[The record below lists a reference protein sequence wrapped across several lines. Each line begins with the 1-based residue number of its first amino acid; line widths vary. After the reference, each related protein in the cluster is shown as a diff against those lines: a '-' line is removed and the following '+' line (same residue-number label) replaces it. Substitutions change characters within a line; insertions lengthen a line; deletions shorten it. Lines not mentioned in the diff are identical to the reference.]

1 MKFSVLK
8 SLAIVVSSILCVSIA
23 GTASAKEKLT
33 VFILAGQS
41 NTVGHAR
48 GHTIATLYK
57 SNRPGDKAL
66 TEMVFKDADIGAAI
80 DEQLTRAR
88 KIDELTG
95 GISMDKIKN
104 MTDGPEKKALQ
115 AQVDKLLEEHSAYKQ
130 SVIDACAV
138 SDRVYVSS
146 IADRNVRDGKL
157 GVGYGADKIKIGTEY
172 GFGLRIA
179 ERIDGPILLI
189 KTSWGGKSLMYDF
202 RPPSAADFKT
212 TRAYA
217 EAKAKAEENEKRYEE
232 AVKNFPETEKKY
244 AADLAAYKE
253 KMKTADEKAKKKL
266 REPRKPRLPRKPTPF
281 AMDNAGHFWREM
293 VAHVDKVLAEPG
305 KYHPAYDAAAG
316 FEVAGFVWFQGFNDQ
331 FNPEYRGNY
340 AENMRLF
347 IKDICE
353 AVESPKMPF
362 VIGVLGTPMTK
373 EKVDEN
379 EVSQAQRKAAQFPE
393 FAGNVRAVESY
404 TQYSNFSHDVF
415 QKGWPAHYHEWS
427 TVGSDRPY
435 HYLGSGAFFVRL
447 GNAFAENMAEL
458 MGVPK

>member
-1 MKFSVLK
+1 MKLSVLK
-8 SLAIVVSSILCVSIA
+8 SLAIVVSSFLCVSIV
-23 GTASAKEKLT
+23 GTASAKEKLR

-57 SNRPGDKAL
+57 SNGPGDKAL
-66 TEMVFKDADIGAAI
+66 TEMVFKNADIGAAI

-95 GISMDKIKN
+95 GISMDKIKH
-104 MTDGPEKKALQ
+104 MADGPEKKALQ
-115 AQVDKLLEEHSAYKQ
+115 AQVDKLLEAHNAYKQ

-138 SDRVYVSS
+138 SDRVYISS

-157 GVGYGADKIKIGTEY
+157 GVGYGADQIKIGTEY

-212 TRAYA
+212 TKAYA
-217 EAKAKAEENEKRYEE
+217 EAKAKAEENKKRYEE

-266 REPRKPRLPRKPTPF
+266 REPRKPRLPRKPKPF

-293 VAHVDKVLAEPG
+293 VAHVNKVLADPG
-305 KYHPAYDAAAG
+305 KYHPAYDAEAG

-347 IKDICE
+347 IKDIRE
-353 AVESPKMPF
+353 EVKSPKMPF

-379 EVSQAQRKAAQFPE
+379 EVSQAQRKAAHFPE

-404 TQYSNFSHDVF
+404 TQYSHFSHDVF